1 MKKYDTNQSTES
13 GRERNIGFLYVLFLF
28 IGATLFCS
36 MILFR
41 YNANFTI
48 FSQKDFVIRK
58 MDRVHQFQQV
68 QAREFMIIDSLYN
81 RISAF
86 DPGITALYEEG
97 DIKYLLN
104 EMRNL
109 YERNSW
115 DKRYKVFLH
124 AADFYEMWF
133 TDKKELWSKLENV
146 TKFKSNL
153 EECEIGLQ
161 NKKDE
166 LRSDLKK

>member
-1 MKKYDTNQSTES
+1 MKNYNTNQGTES
-13 GRERNIGFLYVLFLF
+13 NRECNIGFLYVLLLF
-28 IGATLFCS
+28 IGATFFS
-36 MILFR
+36 GIILFR

-58 MDRVHQFQQV
+58 MDRIHQFQKV
-68 QAREFMIIDSLYN
+68 QAMEFMIIDSLYN
-81 RISAF
+81 RIDAF

-124 AADFYEMWF
+124 AADYYEMWF
-133 TDKKELWSKLENV
+133 TDKKELWSKQVNV
-146 TKFKSNL
+146 SKFKSNL

-161 NKKDE
+161 SKKDE
-166 LRSDLKK
+166 LRSGPKK